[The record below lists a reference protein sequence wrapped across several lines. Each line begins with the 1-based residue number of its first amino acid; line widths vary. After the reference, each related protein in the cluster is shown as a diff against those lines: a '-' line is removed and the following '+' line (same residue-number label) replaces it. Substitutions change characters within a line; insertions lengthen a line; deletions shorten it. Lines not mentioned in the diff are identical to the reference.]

1 MTAQLWATKPSQIDS
16 LNDRTDSGV
25 RESNGAG
32 NIATLIETCRYIYL
46 DSTIKSRGMWKVSIS
61 DKLLDLGIIFIQF
74 EKSDEEL
81 RG

>member
-1 MTAQLWATKPSQIDS
+1 
-16 LNDRTDSGV
+16 
-25 RESNGAG
+25 
-32 NIATLIETCRYIYL
+32 
-46 DSTIKSRGMWKVSIS
+46 MWKVSIS